1 MITIIWYVSTI
12 ERKSET
18 YVMSLPQPYYL
29 KLSDLLQIIDVKLPN
44 TEFTQWY
51 VNIIKT
57 ISRFKIY
64 EKCCLWIN
72 NSNTIILD
80 NIATFYLLSVMH
92 P

>member
-1 MITIIWYVSTI
+1 MKLELGFHIRQLGARIMITIIWYVSTI

-29 KLSDLLQIIDVKLPN
+29 KLSDLLQIIDVTLPN

-64 EKCCLWIN
+64 E
-72 NSNTIILD
+72 ILY
-80 NIATFYLLSVMH
+80 IVAVYE
-92 P
+92 